1 MTLPMPYLITIGPGP
16 ILNELL
22 SWGVYLNRG
31 TVLLQLLVV
40 GVVMVA
46 EQRGALR
53 RSVRHRLVP
62 EYIRVLIGPL
72 LLLISSALFL
82 LVGLP
87 WGLLRYFGLLW
98 LGWMSFTPLKTLLL
112 SINKEFPVDELEST
126 FLRPI
131 YVIVASLS
139 FVRLMGSTEN
149 LSQTPIANLFGVELT
164 LGRIYLA
171 VIAIY
176 VIITLASRP
185 ATFLAWL
192 SGVLFGVR
200 PRNRR
205 GLELLFR
212 YSVIIVGIIAVAYYI
227 GIDGTAF
234 IAIAGGLSVGIGFGI
249 KEIVSNF
256 ISGIWL
262 LFEGSVRP
270 GEILMINGDPCTV
283 RNLRLRATQ
292 LRRGRDGAELLI
304 PNQTFFTT
312 EATSFTATETSR
324 RDSVVVGAAYDH
336 DPDIIVELLKT
347 IAKEHKKVLE
357 YPPVNAFVIDF
368 ADSSINYKL
377 CFWVANPLDS
387 YEVGSDLRRTI
398 WKQFEQK
405 GITIPFPQRQV
416 YPMEWPPN
424 LQQSLHSAG
433 GGGVI
438 PQGIQ
443 PELTGSDEKP
453 NSEA

>member
-31 TVLLQLLVV
+31 TVLLQLLLV
-40 GVVMVA
+40 GVVMIA

-387 YEVGSDLRRTI
+387 FEVGSDLRRTI

>member
-16 ILNELL
+16 IFKELL
-22 SWGVYLNRG
+22 SWLVYLNRG
-31 TVLLQLLVV
+31 TVLLQLLLV
-40 GVVMVA
+40 GVVMIA

-53 RSVRHRLVP
+53 RSVRHRLGP

-176 VIITLASRP
+176 VITTLASRP

-292 LRRGRDGAELLI
+292 LKRGRDGAELLI

-424 LQQSLHSAG
+424 PQQSLHSAG